1 MSGRQTAAPPAE
13 PSGKADREAWE
24 HDDARPDESSGAA
37 AASPRLSPRQL
48 ASLLRANARNIALTS
63 AALFVLGF
71 LLLLIF
77 PARYTATSLVLI
89 DPREQKITN
98 EQDVLPG
105 IGQDAAA
112 LQSVIEI
119 AKSDG
124 FLRPLIEKLNV
135 ADDFEISGGQTN
147 VGQLLTRFRSRLDVS
162 RRGLTYVVA
171 ISFSSSDASR
181 AAYYAN
187 AVAEAFVAEQA
198 KTRSLATQQAAEWL
212 NNRLAALREQLTR
225 SEEAV
230 AAFKSQYRII
240 DAGRDSTIRQVR
252 ATELTQQASLAKLRA
267 EEAKVRYDQIARDLR
282 SNVDTSTGSR
292 SELLTSLRT
301 QRTQLNDQIASKRAV
316 LGDRHP
322 DVIISLTQREE
333 LERQIETERRRILQA
348 ARSDYETLRDQQ
360 KQFEDLLSSA
370 EKEMLSTAQ
379 SSVRLQDLQRQVDA
393 NRSIYE
399 QFLARYKTTNEQ
411 RSLQSEQTRIVSFAQ
426 VPVRPS
432 RPALPVLLAALAVAA
447 LLVSAAGVILFETKA
462 RGMLPRAFRKSAP
475 IAAESTPAPV
485 VAPAAEAVSAPAA
498 SQNPPA
504 AAEQA
509 PPPSPA
515 KAAGQTPEDLPVWGV
530 VPIKDIASP
539 QTSVRQAEGSLT
551 ELLEG
556 IALSRGQRGRVV
568 LFLSGSPQQG
578 RPVIAEALNSLAV
591 RRGMLSFLAQLEP
604 QQQQGVVNFQNPFVQ
619 TNTSTVRT
627 TTQSLQMLFSGY
639 TMNGQRTG
647 SDIRTEFDI
656 IVVDGTAVQSPAEI
670 HSLAP
675 YIDYAVF
682 LVGGA
687 HEPAR
692 MMEAMQALASNRDIA
707 TGVVVDQAAA

>member
-13 PSGKADREAWE
+13 PTIKAGREAWE
-24 HDDARPDESSGAA
+24 YDDARQSEAGGEDAAISS
-37 AASPRLSPRQL
+37 SRLSPRQL
-48 ASLLRANARNIALTS
+48 AALLRKNLKRIALLS
-63 AALFVLGF
+63 LGLFTLGF

-112 LQSVIEI
+112 LQSIIEI

-147 VGQLLTRFRSRLDVS
+147 MGQLLTRFRSRLDVS

-171 ISFSSSDASR
+171 ISFSSSDANR
-181 AAYYAN
+181 AARYAD
-187 AVAEAFVAEQA
+187 AIAEAFVADQA
-198 KTRSLATQQAAEWL
+198 KTRSAATEQAAEWL
-212 NNRLAALREQLTR
+212 NNRLAALREQLTK

-267 EEAKVRYDQIARDLR
+267 EEAKVRYDQITRDLK

-292 SELLTSLRT
+292 SELLASLRA
-301 QRTQLNDQIASKRAV
+301 QRTQLNDQIAQKRAV

-322 DVIISLTQREE
+322 DVVISLTQRDE
-333 LERQIETERRRILQA
+333 LERQIDTERRRILQA
-348 ARSDYETLRDQQ
+348 AKSDYETLRDQQ
-360 KQFEDLLSSA
+360 KQFEDLLATA

-379 SSVRLQDLQRQVDA
+379 SAVRLQDLQRQADA

-411 RSLQSEQTRIVSFAQ
+411 RSMQAEQTKIVSYAT
-426 VPVRPS
+426 VPIRPS
-432 RPALPVLLAALAVAA
+432 RPSLPILLAALAVAA
-447 LLVSAAGVILFETKA
+447 LLISTVAVTLYETRG
-462 RGMLPRAFRKSAP
+462 RGMLARSVGKKLP
-475 IAAESTPAPV
+475 PAPAV
-485 VAPAAEAVSAPAA
+485 TAAPDKPQAAAIQAAAPAA
-498 SQNPPA
+498 PA
-504 AAEQA
+504 AA
-509 PPPSPA
+509 PA
-515 KAAGQTPEDLPVWGV
+515 KPAQRSPEDLPIWGV
-530 VPIKDIASP
+530 VPIKDVASP
-539 QTSVRQAEGSLT
+539 QTSDRQDEGSLT

-578 RPVIAEALNSLAV
+578 RPAIAEALNSLAV
-591 RRGMLSFLAQLEP
+591 GRGMLSFLVQLEP
-604 QQQQGVVNFQNPFVQ
+604 QPPQGVVNFQNPFVQ

-627 TTQSLQMLFSGY
+627 TTQSLQLLFSGRM
-639 TMNGQRTG
+639 MNGQRTA

-656 IVVDGTAVQSPAEI
+656 IVVDGTAMKSPMEI
-670 HSLAP
+670 QTLAP

-682 LVGGA
+682 LVGDA

-692 MMEAMQALASNRDIA
+692 MMEAMQALAGNRNIA